1 MMISLRPLGTALCL
15 LAFTSFLPA
24 SAQPT
29 IDEWRLGLMAHD
41 IEDNDEKGVDLNAEL
56 VINLD
61 IESDSLLI
69 PQPVVGFSLN
79 SDGDTSQIYGGGAWN
94 MEIGE
99 DFFGEIMLGVVA
111 HNGETN
117 MTDRPD
123 DRELGCSV
131 MFREALSLGYRMD
144 ETKSIMA
151 TVSHISNAGLCDQ
164 NSGLTNAGLRFSFRY

>member
-1 MMISLRPLGTALCL
+1 MLSVKNLNIAIGVLICL
-15 LAFTSFLPA
+15 AIWPA
-24 SAQPT
+24 GAQPT
-29 IDEWRLGLMAHD
+29 INEWRLGLMAHD
-41 IEDNDEKGVDLNAEL
+41 VEDNDEKGADLNAEL

-69 PQPVVGFSLN
+69 PRPVVGFSLN
-79 SDGDTSQIYGGGAWN
+79 SEGDTSQIYGGGAWN
-94 MEIGE
+94 IEIGE
-99 DFFGEIMLGVVA
+99 DFFSEIMLGVVA
-111 HNGETN
+111 HNGETGA
-117 MTDRPD
+117 TERLD

-144 ETKSIMA
+144 ESKSIMA

>member
-1 MMISLRPLGTALCL
+1 MFTFKRLGLAVLTVSMMA
-15 LAFTSFLPA
+15 AWPA
-24 SAQPT
+24 GAEPT
-29 IDEWRLGLMAHD
+29 IDEWRIGLMAHD
-41 IEDNDEKGVDLNAEL
+41 VEDNDEKGADLNAEL

-61 IESDSLLI
+61 TESESLLI
-69 PQPVVGFSLN
+69 PRPIVGVSLN

-94 MEIGE
+94 IEIGE
-99 DFFGEIMLGVVA
+99 DFFSEIMLGVVA

-144 ETKSIMA
+144 ESKSIMA